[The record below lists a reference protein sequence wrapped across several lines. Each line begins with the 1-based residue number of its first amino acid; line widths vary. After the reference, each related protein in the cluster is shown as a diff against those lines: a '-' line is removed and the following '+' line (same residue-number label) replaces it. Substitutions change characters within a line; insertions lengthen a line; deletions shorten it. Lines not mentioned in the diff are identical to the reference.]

1 MSGLPIAAGPYTH
14 HPNRALAFMLAQ
26 STFTTAHHLLSLAT
40 FVAIVFIMVLA
51 GRVNDPLTR
60 RIGAAIGFSVWLL
73 SAVFYTLPA
82 NLEPHMSLPIQ
93 ACDLLVL
100 LAPLTLARPSRLLQ
114 AVVYFG
120 GFGLTT
126 QAFVTPT
133 SDIGG
138 PDNIKFW
145 IFWLLHGVILATAIY
160 IVMVNHFRPTFKDLR
175 NAVLFWFVYAVGMI
189 ALNYGTYAGGLN
201 DGQGW
206 YYGYLGPTLPVV
218 VADSILKHLGP
229 WPLRPL
235 MMMLLALLIFVLL
248 YLPWPL
254 FSYLSNHKRKETA
267 TVQSNESP

>member
-1 MSGLPIAAGPYTH
+1 M
-14 HPNRALAFMLAQ
+14 MLAQ
-26 STFTTAHHLLSLAT
+26 STFTTTHHLLSLAT
-40 FVAIVFIMVLA
+40 FAFVVIAMVLA
-51 GRVNDPLTR
+51 GRANDKLTR
-60 RIGAAIGFSVWLL
+60 RVAAGIGFGVWLL
-73 SAVFYTLPA
+73 SAVYYTLPA
-82 NLEPHMSLPIQ
+82 NLEPDKSLPIQ

-114 AVVYFG
+114 AAVYFG

-160 IVMVNHFRPTFKDLR
+160 IVAVDRFRPMLKDLR
-175 NAVLFWFVYAVGMI
+175 NAVGFWGGYALAMI
-189 ALNYGTYAGGLN
+189 ALNYSTYLGGLN

-206 YYGYLGPTLPVV
+206 YYGYLGPTLPDI
-218 VADSILKHLGP
+218 VAGSVLKHLGQ

-235 MMMLLALLIFVLL
+235 LMMLLALSIFILL
-248 YLPWPL
+248 YLPWLLVP
-254 FSYLSNHKRKETA
+254 RRPGI
-267 TVQSNESP
+267 ESAQAKSEVSS